1 MDRRVFIGAMA
12 GGLLAAPLAAGAQTA
27 GRVARVG
34 YLDLTRNEF
43 FEAFKDQLRGLGWIE
58 GRNLAIEYRL
68 AANAQQLTD
77 LAAELTRLNVDVILP
92 GGGPA
97 TLRAVRDSTKSIPI
111 VMVASTND
119 PIRDGLITSFAHPG
133 GNITGIVSSPEE
145 LVGKRLELLKE
156 AVPGLSRVG
165 LLWDATFPV
174 ALFGRIRTQSEEIA
188 RSLHLELLTFE
199 AREPADFDSAASAAA
214 RARVGGLLVVGSPLF
229 VENRGKIADLLTKY
243 RLPAMSQWSSLAEA
257 GLLMTYGFSL
267 VEQFRRAA
275 AFVDKILRGAKAAE
289 LPVEQ
294 QTRVELVI
302 NLKTAK
308 ALGLTIP
315 PSLLQR
321 ADQVIE

>member
-1 MDRRVFIGAMA
+1 MDRRTFLAIA
-12 GGLLAAPLAAGAQTA
+12 GGLLAAPLAAEAQQV
-27 GRVARVG
+27 GKVARVG

-43 FEAFKDQLRGLGWIE
+43 FEAFKQQLRGLGWIE
-58 GRNLAIEYRL
+58 GQNLAIEYRL
-68 AANAQQLTD
+68 ADRAEQLTD
-77 LAAELTRLNVDVILP
+77 LAAELARLNVDVILP

-97 TLRAVRDSTKSIPI
+97 TLRAVRGATKTIPI

-145 LVGKRLELLKE
+145 LLGKRFELLKG
-156 AVPGLSRVG
+156 AVTGLSRVG
-165 LLWDATFPV
+165 FLWDSTLPV
-174 ALFGRIRTQSEEIA
+174 DLVRRLRKQSEEIA
-188 RSLHLELLTFE
+188 QSLHLEVLHFE
-199 AREPADFDSAASAAA
+199 AREAADFDSVVSGAA
-214 RARVGGLLVVGSPLF
+214 RERVGGLMVVGTPLF
-229 VENRGKIADLLTKY
+229 VENRSKLAELLTRH
-243 RLPAMSQWSSLAEA
+243 RLPAMSQWRSFAEA

-267 VEQFRRAA
+267 LEQFRRAA
-275 AFVDKILRGAKAAE
+275 AFVDKILRGAKAAD

-294 QTRVELVI
+294 QTKVELVI